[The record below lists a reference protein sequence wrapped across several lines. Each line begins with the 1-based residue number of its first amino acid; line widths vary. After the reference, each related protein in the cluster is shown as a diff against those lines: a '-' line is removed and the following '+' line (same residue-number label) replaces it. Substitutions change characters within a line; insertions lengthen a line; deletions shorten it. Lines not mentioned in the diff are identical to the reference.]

1 MCISISGKN
10 LVVVNFVMYVENLK
24 IMFEILD
31 QRKSLANFLW
41 KSLPYLEALMITNN
55 NGDLLEYRI
64 SEKYQESNLPSFE
77 QVARKVSIRFRIVDF
92 DTELGGLAMT
102 INVFKTNIM
111 LVQPLQSDH
120 ILILLIPKGTNV
132 EYTVEVIKNAQIAN

>member
-1 MCISISGKN
+1 
-10 LVVVNFVMYVENLK
+10 
-24 IMFEILD
+24 MFEILD
-31 QRKSLANFLW
+31 QRKSLVNFLW
-41 KSLPYLEALMITNN
+41 KSLPHLQALIITNN
-55 NGDLLEYRI
+55 DGNLLEYRI

-77 QVARKVSIRFRIVDF
+77 QIARKVSIRFRIVDF

-132 EYTVEVIKNAQIAN
+132 EHAVEVIKNVQIIN

>member
-1 MCISISGKN
+1 M
-10 LVVVNFVMYVENLK
+10 
-24 IMFEILD
+24 
-31 QRKSLANFLW
+31 QREARCLSH
-41 KSLPYLEALMITNN
+41 LEALIITNN
-55 NGDLLEYRI
+55 NGDLLEYGI

-102 INVFKTNIM
+102 INGCTNIM

-120 ILILLIPKGTNV
+120 ILILLFQRVQT
-132 EYTVEVIKNAQIAN
+132 